1 MVKGMTPPLY
11 LSAPALRVPPT
22 ILTNDDVK
30 ARVAAHFTGDPDQ
43 WPLVE
48 LGMELIFG
56 ASQSALRHK
65 EMDPD
70 ARHAELAA
78 AVAWDCLDQHGLAP
92 EDLDLVLYAGI
103 GRDYL
108 EPATAMEVAARL
120 GIERVQ
126 GMDVL
131 SACAGQLMA
140 VMMACGQMGLNPG
153 IRAGLVCSAEL
164 MKEPVVY
171 RLNGVDELAKH
182 GAGLTLG
189 DASAAWLITR
199 TPPRG
204 GGLRICAV
212 ESRSLPQHWALS
224 TTPIHGRF
232 TAHSS
237 EMLRVL
243 SGEESLLGAVLERL
257 GWALES
263 VAQVLMHQPGEAM
276 HRRVAEVAGLRP
288 DQALNVHGQYGN
300 TGSVSVATA
309 LWEHLRRAPPKD
321 GDRLVLIALGA
332 GMTGVVIAGEWVSG
346 AEAP

>member
-1 MVKGMTPPLY
+1 MGMTPPLY
-11 LSAPALRVPPT
+11 LSRPALRVPPT
-22 ILTNDDVK
+22 ILSNDDVK
-30 ARVAAHFTGDPDQ
+30 ARVAACFTGDEAQ

-56 ASQSALRHK
+56 ASQSANRHK
-65 EMDPD
+65 ELDPD
-70 ARHAELAA
+70 ARHAERAA
-78 AVAWDCLDQHGLAP
+78 AVAWDCLDTHGLAP

-120 GIERVQ
+120 GVERVQ
-126 GMDVL
+126 GMDIL

-140 VMMACGQMGLNPG
+140 VLTACALMRADEG

-164 MKEPVVY
+164 MKEHVVY

-189 DASAAWLITR
+189 DASAAWLVTR

-204 GGLRICAV
+204 GGLRV
-212 ESRSLPQHWALS
+212 LGVQSRSLPQHWALS
-224 TTPIHGRF
+224 TTPLHGRF

-243 SGEESLLGAVLERL
+243 SGEESLLSGLLGRL
-257 GWALES
+257 GWPLDS
-263 VAQVLMHQPGEAM
+263 VKQVLMHQPGEAM
-276 HRRVAEVAGLRP
+276 HRRVAELAGLGP
-288 DQALNVHGQYGN
+288 EQAINVHGQYGN

-309 LWEHLRRAPPKD
+309 AWEYLKRSPPND

-346 AEAP
+346 AERL